1 VSDAI
6 AIKGIKD
13 GLLVTVNGG
22 GAWAETAPA
31 LMTRIDQS
39 ADFFR
44 GAKLSLDVGP
54 RAINAADLGQ
64 LRDTLSE
71 RNVSLV
77 AVLSESVATTRAAQ
91 ALGLKIALATA
102 PPPSVQAR
110 IDAEADP
117 EELREDAVLVRRTM
131 RSGRSVRHAGNVVVL
146 GDVNPGAEIMAS
158 GDVIVWGR
166 LRGVVHAGAEII
178 ASGDVIVWGR
188 LRGVVHAGAEG
199 DTSAVVCALDLAP
212 TQLRIAGHIAVSPP
226 QKGQPIP
233 EMARVKDGQIVAE
246 RWKARDR

>member
-1 VSDAI
+1 MFDYHYNRRLVSDAI

-166 LRGVVHAGAEII
+166 LRGVVHAGAE
-178 ASGDVIVWGR
+178 
-188 LRGVVHAGAEG
+188 G